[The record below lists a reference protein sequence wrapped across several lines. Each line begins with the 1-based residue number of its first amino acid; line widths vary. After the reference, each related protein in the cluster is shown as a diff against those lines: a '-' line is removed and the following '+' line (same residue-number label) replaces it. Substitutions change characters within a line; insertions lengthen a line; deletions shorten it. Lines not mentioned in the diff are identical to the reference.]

1 MLGCAAVKVLVL
13 GATGGTGR
21 HIVSQA
27 LDHGHDVSALIRDR
41 SKLGTHESRI
51 RIVDGE
57 IGNGAALGEAMR
69 GQDAV
74 ISAIGR
80 GKSFK
85 SEHLIQRAVP
95 AILTAMQ
102 SNHVRR
108 LVFTSAFGVGES
120 QRYAPWPARLFFKTL
135 LRDIYADKAIGDDL
149 IRKSGIEWTIVQSSQ
164 LNNGQLTKSYRSG
177 ERLELR
183 GMPAVSRADVAHFIV
198 TLIDDRSSIGK
209 TLLISN

>member
-1 MLGCAAVKVLVL
+1 
-13 GATGGTGR
+13 
-21 HIVSQA
+21 
-27 LDHGHDVSALIRDR
+27 
-41 SKLGTHESRI
+41 
-51 RIVDGE
+51 
-57 IGNGAALGEAMR
+57 
-69 GQDAV
+69 
-74 ISAIGR
+74 
-80 GKSFK
+80 
-85 SEHLIQRAVP
+85 
-95 AILTAMQ
+95 MQ

-120 QRYAPWPARLFFKTL
+120 QRYAPWPARLFFKTQ